1 MNTTTE
7 IQQNDI
13 TQRLKW
19 LMFFRVFFTT
29 LLLGSTI
36 ALQLSEKR
44 APLDKPLLMLYGLI
58 AGVLVLSFCY
68 TILFYRIKN
77 IHRFAS
83 IQIGIDT
90 VFVSC
95 IIFVT
100 GCFSSIFSFLYLL
113 VIIYSTM
120 LLFKKGGMIIA
131 ALCAIQYGV
140 IVDLEY
146 YKIIKPFL
154 LEDSLVA
161 ANYPWSQVLYKI
173 LITIVAC
180 FAVAFLSGFLAE
192 QTRKTKKE
200 LIAMQERVKRFEKM
214 AAMGEIAA
222 GMAHEIKNPLASIS
236 GSIQLLREDIRDNPY
251 HDRLMQIILREADR
265 LSFLVNDFL
274 LFAKPPA
281 GKKEPFELGKIIADT
296 IYLFEK
302 DTKCLGRI
310 SIFKDI
316 AQGVWVNMD
325 PIHLHQ
331 ILWNLLLNASEA
343 IEGSGK
349 IEVKTYNLKNKYALI
364 EITDDGCGISNEEIK
379 SIFDPFFTTKTRGTG
394 LGLSIVH
401 NILKSYD
408 SWLDVESTVNKGATF
423 TFKIKQIDSPSYS

>member
-1 MNTTTE
+1 M
-7 IQQNDI
+7 
-13 TQRLKW
+13 
-19 LMFFRVFFTT
+19 
-29 LLLGSTI
+29 
-36 ALQLSEKR
+36 
-44 APLDKPLLMLYGLI
+44 
-58 AGVLVLSFCY
+58 
-68 TILFYRIKN
+68 
-77 IHRFAS
+77 
-83 IQIGIDT
+83 
-90 VFVSC
+90 
-95 IIFVT
+95 
-100 GCFSSIFSFLYLL
+100 
-113 VIIYSTM
+113 
-120 LLFKKGGMIIA
+120 
-131 ALCAIQYGV
+131 

-146 YKIIKPFL
+146 YKIIKPFF

-173 LITIVAC
+173 FITMVAC

-251 HDRLMQIILREADR
+251 HNRLMQIILREADR

-281 GKKEPFELGKIIADT
+281 GKKEPFELGKIMADT
-296 IYLFEK
+296 IFLFEK
-302 DTKCLGRI
+302 DTKYMGRI
-310 SIFKDI
+310 SIIKDI
-316 AQGVWVNMD
+316 AQGIWVNMD

-349 IEVKTYNLKNKYALI
+349 IEVKMCGLRSKYALI
-364 EITDDGCGISNEEIK
+364 EIMDDGCGISNEGIK
-379 SIFDPFFTTKTRGTG
+379 SIFDPFFTTKPRGTG
-394 LGLSIVH
+394 LGLSIIH

-408 SWLDVESTVNKGATF
+408 SWLDVESTVNKGSTF

>member
-1 MNTTTE
+1 
-7 IQQNDI
+7 
-13 TQRLKW
+13 
-19 LMFFRVFFTT
+19 
-29 LLLGSTI
+29 
-36 ALQLSEKR
+36 
-44 APLDKPLLMLYGLI
+44 
-58 AGVLVLSFCY
+58 
-68 TILFYRIKN
+68 
-77 IHRFAS
+77 
-83 IQIGIDT
+83 
-90 VFVSC
+90 
-95 IIFVT
+95 
-100 GCFSSIFSFLYLL
+100 
-113 VIIYSTM
+113 M

-146 YKIIKPFL
+146 YQIIKPFL
-154 LEDSLVA
+154 FEDSLIA

-214 AAMGEIAA
+214 AAMGEMAA

-302 DTKCLGRI
+302 DTKCLRRI
-310 SIFKDI
+310 SILKEI

-325 PIHLHQ
+325 PVHLHQ

-343 IEGSGK
+343 IENSGK
-349 IEVKTYNLKNKYALI
+349 IEVKMHSIKNKYALI

-379 SIFDPFFTTKTRGTG
+379 LIFNPFFTTKPRGTG

-408 SWLDVESTVNKGATF
+408 SWLDVESVVNKGTSL